1 MKKIT
6 ILLNV
11 LFFIAIKCNAGSFI
25 DGYRSIGY
33 WIGGGASLIAEKGTY
48 ERHHDNT
55 SVYYSFSQKVINLK
69 NNSQTTIA
77 SSHGDDLSINDVY
90 EVNKWELLKE
100 VGIVVNGVS
109 RSNVSVY
116 VLPNDNILYIVDL
129 ERTLIKGT
137 MKLQDR
143 VEKIYGYPFVIEGA
157 TVPLK
162 ETEISSWGFIL
173 DHDNFY
179 RTINAFPVPSHTE
192 FLSSVNGRMYFLN
205 DIAEKEGNEVG
216 FKELYCYNLN
226 GTYMW
231 KYHNNTHSE
240 WFGTFQ
246 ETIDNLYI
254 AGAEKKDDGN
264 YYGVVRVLNLNGG
277 KTVNTIYGE
286 KVNGAYF
293 IYSNYFKD
301 GFEYGYELGYER
313 KDGGRL
319 SYIKEDANFKTQ
331 IEKDWDEIQENI
343 RMRTNKTKEI
353 VSSANLEE
361 DFRNMFNEANEYR
374 DKVSEV
380 NTKQEKME
388 CLRKADSIYEI
399 IQNTPNI
406 ESVVSL
412 DFIKLQREA
421 IKKQMETVNA
431 M

>member
-1 MKKIT
+1 
-6 ILLNV
+6 
-11 LFFIAIKCNAGSFI
+11 
-25 DGYRSIGY
+25 
-33 WIGGGASLIAEKGTY
+33 
-48 ERHHDNT
+48 
-55 SVYYSFSQKVINLK
+55 
-69 NNSQTTIA
+69 
-77 SSHGDDLSINDVY
+77 
-90 EVNKWELLKE
+90 
-100 VGIVVNGVS
+100 
-109 RSNVSVY
+109 
-116 VLPNDNILYIVDL
+116 
-129 ERTLIKGT
+129 
-137 MKLQDR
+137 
-143 VEKIYGYPFVIEGA
+143 
-157 TVPLK
+157 
-162 ETEISSWGFIL
+162 
-173 DHDNFY
+173 
-179 RTINAFPVPSHTE
+179 
-192 FLSSVNGRMYFLN
+192 
-205 DIAEKEGNEVG
+205 
-216 FKELYCYNLN
+216 
-226 GTYMW
+226 MW

-388 CLRKADSIYEI
+388 CLRKAD
-399 IQNTPNI
+399 
-406 ESVVSL
+406 
-412 DFIKLQREA
+412 
-421 IKKQMETVNA
+421 KK
-431 M
+431 